1 MDMTKYFKK
10 SDDKLDGRVLN
21 SFVPCSSTSSVLSA
35 VGEMNSVQEEQDHK
49 KKRQVL
55 PEKVK
60 KDVAYYAWKHGNP
73 EARRWASKKYPD
85 YTFKRETV
93 RDWKVKYQK
102 AFESN
107 EVGIFFALPG
117 QGRPSK
123 MSDEL
128 TTEVKSILHN
138 LRVSGGAVTRKT
150 VIAIGN
156 GVLKARCPEML
167 EENGGNITLTNKSA
181 RVVLNLYIG

>member
-1 MDMTKYFKK
+1 ML
-10 SDDKLDGRVLN
+10 SI
-21 SFVPCSSTSSVLSA
+21 SSVLSTSR
-35 VGEMNSVQEEQDHK
+35 EMNNVQEEQDHK
-49 KKRQVL
+49 KKRQDL
-55 PEKVK
+55 PKKVK

-93 RDWKVKYQK
+93 TDWKVKYQK
-102 AFESN
+102 AFESK
-107 EVGIFFALPG
+107 EVGNFFALPR

-138 LRVSGGAVTRKT
+138 LRVSGGAVTQKT

-156 GVLKARCPEML
+156 GVLKARCP
-167 EENGGNITLTNKSA
+167 
-181 RVVLNLYIG
+181 

>member
-1 MDMTKYFKK
+1 M
-10 SDDKLDGRVLN
+10 
-21 SFVPCSSTSSVLSA
+21 LSA
-35 VGEMNSVQEEQDHK
+35 AREIYSVQEEQNRK
-49 KKRQVL
+49 KKKQVL

-60 KDVAYYAWKHGNP
+60 KDAAHYAWKHGNP
-73 EARRWASKKYPD
+73 ESRRWASKKYPN
-85 YTFKRETV
+85 YTFKRETL
-93 RDWKVKYQK
+93 RDWKVKFQK

-107 EVGIFFALPG
+107 EEGNFFALPC

-167 EENGGNITLTNKSA
+167 EENGGSITLIINWPE
-181 RVVLNLYIG
+181 VL